1 MAKMRS
7 GTPPTTCFD
16 YFHPVV
22 ALLYWA
28 VVLVLAMCT
37 MQPVYLVLT
46 FVGQFAWR
54 VCVRGFRGAAKGL
67 LWQAP
72 VVLVLAILNPIF
84 VSSGTTELLRIG
96 SHAIYLES
104 LVYGACQGLM
114 LVNVL
119 TCFSNASDVL
129 TDDKVMSILGNV
141 WPTVALMISMTMR
154 LVPEFVHR
162 GNEVSATTK
171 ACTAALGASD
181 GGAGVAVDEPSNK
194 ATSADTSSSKKQ
206 QRRSRIREAARLSTV
221 LFGWG
226 LEDSLETADAMRARG
241 WGSSKRRTTYQRYRF
256 RSMDALA
263 LAILGVLTV
272 ASAIAAWVACESFTF
287 YPSLSGLAAWQTYA
301 PYVLLLALPVVL
313 ELGERHA
320 WS

>member
-1 MAKMRS
+1 MAKTRS

-16 YFHPVV
+16 LFHPVV

-28 VVLVLAMCT
+28 VVLVLSMCT

-54 VCVRGFRGAAKGL
+54 ICVRGLRGAAKGL

-72 VVLVLAILNPIF
+72 VVLVLAILNPVF
-84 VSSGTTELLRIG
+84 VSSGTTELFRIG
-96 SHAIYLES
+96 SHTFYLES

-129 TDDKVMSILGNV
+129 TDDKVMLILGNV

-171 ACTAALGASD
+171 ACTAALGA
-181 GGAGVAVDEPSNK
+181 GGDEADGVADE
-194 ATSADTSSSKKQ
+194 ATSADVPTSKKR
-206 QRRSRIREAARLSTV
+206 QRRSRVREAARLSTV

-256 RSMDALA
+256 RSMDAFA
-263 LAILGVLTV
+263 LVILGVLTV

-287 YPSLSGLAAWQTYA
+287 YPSLTGLAVWQSYA
-301 PYVLLLALPVVL
+301 PYALLLTLPVVL